1 MDMEMEERLM
11 ITELKQKAVELTK
24 GELTVSKVDF
34 ILIGVILLL
43 AGICIGL
50 LTAPLTHGISV
61 FSNNGNYNGN
71 NCGNTEKTDNGSE
84 EC

>member
-1 MDMEMEERLM
+1 MEENMM
-11 ITELKQKAVELTK
+11 ITELKQRAVDLTK

-34 ILIGVILLL
+34 IMISAILLL

-50 LTAPLTHGISV
+50 LTAPLTHGISL

-71 NCGNTEKTDNGSE
+71 NCGNTEMTDDSSE

>member
-1 MDMEMEERLM
+1 MEENMM
-11 ITELKQKAVELTK
+11 ITELKQRAVDLTK

-34 ILIGVILLL
+34 ILISAILLL

-50 LTAPLTHGISV
+50 LTAPLTRGIGL
-61 FSNNGNYNGN
+61 FSNNGKYNGN
-71 NCGNTEKTDNGSE
+71 NCGNTEMTDDSSE

>member
-1 MDMEMEERLM
+1 MTTTR
-11 ITELKQKAVELTK
+11 IVTQLKQKAADLTR
-24 GELTVSKVDF
+24 GELTLSKVDF
-34 ILIGVILLL
+34 ILIGAILLL

-50 LTAPLTHGISV
+50 LTAPFTHGISV

-71 NCGNTEKTDNGSE
+71 NCGNTGTPDGVSE